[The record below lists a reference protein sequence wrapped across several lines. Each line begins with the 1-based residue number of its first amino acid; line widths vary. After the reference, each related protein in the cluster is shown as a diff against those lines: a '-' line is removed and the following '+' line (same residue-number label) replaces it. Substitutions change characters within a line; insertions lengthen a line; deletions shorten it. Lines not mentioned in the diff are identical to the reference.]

1 MSKTI
6 APVEATKNTKIKT
19 VRRQVFVEQMMIQG
33 LTPIAMSQLKDSAG
47 KTIGTYDTI
56 LNDVKFVQTQ
66 WMLQDPEWMT
76 RVNAARLIASK
87 RLLDIQIRINDY
99 LQRDDDTVSVK
110 EKAGFLQLLQANTVK
125 LYDVES
131 DFDPEQYVNH
141 LIMEKAE
148 REREEKERV
157 AESSDDEIQP
167 HSWQQVQSK

>member
-1 MSKTI
+1 MSESI
-6 APVEATKNTKIKT
+6 ALPEPTENRKIKT
-19 VRRQVFVEQMMIQG
+19 VRRQVYVEQMMIQG
-33 LTPIAMSQLKDSAG
+33 LTPLAMAHLKDSAG
-47 KTIGTYDTI
+47 KVIASYETIMK
-56 LNDVKFVQTQ
+56 DVKFIQTQ

-76 RVNAARLIASK
+76 RVNAARLIAK
-87 RLLDIQIRINDY
+87 ARLLDIQTKINDY

-148 REREEKERV
+148 YEREQKKNLD
-157 AESSDDEIQP
+157 ESSPDEIQP
-167 HSWQQVQSK
+167 QSWQQTVK